1 MATGSSEVASPNARL
16 VEKDLPELLRV
27 LHPARIEYN
36 SFGLQIGVGVGE
48 IACIEQTHKDPRH
61 CLCEI
66 LTARL
71 KKSEPLTWSD
81 IVAALR
87 EECVGL
93 GRIADDIREKHAH
106 LFTPTISMT
115 SEYEHGKQF
124 DKVVREADSEDDE
137 KETCRQ
143 RHESICEQ
151 DLDEEVGGRE
161 ERTQPLRKR
170 ESKHEIKSK
179 GILKQKEYASIKKT
193 GRDHRARVSKER
205 ERSSEYEGIETVRSK
220 KHVQEVESEDEEG
233 SVLSRKERG
242 KKGKGKGGKPAHD
255 KEKQVHGKER
265 AKRMNK
271 KEKFIKDEFH
281 SEPEEV
287 REKSKQ
293 KKKATHDQEESV
305 SDHNHYSDSE
315 VCGKR
320 VKKGSRKREVNI
332 ESESEASSD
341 EEEIEGSSLEDDT
354 SHKES
359 AKRKPVTKHT
369 EMKIKV
375 QKEHREDRKDKKDA
389 KSRDIRYSDETKKLS
404 RSKKVETESDEESSS
419 ASSSDEEEIE
429 VTKHIDNSKHTETK
443 SADRTKDTTHFESE
457 EKGKTSG
464 KKRVSLKPQSTT
476 AVSPCS
482 ELYKDKRGKKAIK
495 VGKSIDSSKET
506 YHKTSSKHQREDQE
520 EKKEV
525 VSGKKGTAPPLER
538 DLPSSEMAETD
549 SGDGESDESS
559 EDEEQKS
566 SDEEEETEYYDCSPA
581 EEREEKGKIMSR
593 HIKEKDQV
601 AKKEVVSA
609 KKETPPC
616 LERDLPSSEMAETD
630 SRDGE
635 SDESSEDENESEQK
649 SSDEEEETENDDSS
663 SVEGKEEKGS
673 EKSPKSKQKAS
684 TLTTTTEMRKT
695 KSQDDDENSK
705 QKKSSKALSKDD
717 SHGDKEESDSG
728 GSRDQE
734 DQPKKRNR
742 RRHRERSKTP
752 IVRGGSS
759 PSSSQEERKKRN
771 KRGREQNKKSYRKK
785 RERKVKDGASGTD
798 DSSPECDMVNQ
809 SEVEKKE
816 LASVFERYYG
826 QLCCVEFNP
835 KEIAAQLQKKSLIS
849 IPLMK
854 ELIVSPESQQAKI
867 ITLID
872 ALYEIIKS
880 HPEHLFSCI
889 EVMFKNDALQE
900 AGRELLT
907 EAGKQKPSCE

>member
-1 MATGSSEVASPNARL
+1 MATGSSEVASPNTRL
-16 VEKDLPELLRV
+16 DEKDLPELLRV

-48 IACIEQTHKDPRH
+48 IACIEQTHKDSRH
-61 CLCEI
+61 CLREI

-93 GRIADDIREKHAH
+93 GKIADDIREKYAH
-106 LFTPTISMT
+106 LFTPTISMA
-115 SEYEHGKQF
+115 SKYEHGKEF
-124 DKVVREADSEDDE
+124 DKVLREADSEDDE
-137 KETCRQ
+137 IETCCQ
-143 RHESICEQ
+143 RHERISEQ
-151 DLDEEVGGRE
+151 DSDEEVGGRE
-161 ERTQPLRKR
+161 KRTQSLRKR
-170 ESKHEIKSK
+170 ESRHEIKSK
-179 GILKQKEYASIKKT
+179 DILKPKEYASMKKKSP
-193 GRDHRARVSKER
+193 GGDHRARVSKEG
-205 ERSSEYEGIETVRSK
+205 ERSSEYEGIDRK
-220 KHVQEVESEDEEG
+220 NVQEVESEDEKD
-233 SVLSRKERG
+233 VALSRKELR
-242 KKGKGKGGKPAHD
+242 KRKGGKPANDRQKRVHD
-255 KEKQVHGKER
+255 KE
-265 AKRMNK
+265 RMNK
-271 KEKFIKDEFH
+271 KDKFMKDESH

-287 REKSKQ
+287 REKCKQ
-293 KKKATHDQEESV
+293 ATHDKEESV
-305 SDHNHYSDSE
+305 SDHNHHSDSE

-320 VKKGSRKREVNI
+320 VKKGSRKGEVNI

-341 EEEIEGSSLEDDT
+341 EEEMQRSSLEDDT

-359 AKRKPVTKHT
+359 AKRKHVTKHT
-369 EMKIKV
+369 EMKVKA
-375 QKEHREDRKDKKDA
+375 QKEHREDRRHKDA
-389 KSRDIRYSDETKKLS
+389 KSRDIQYSDEEVSTKATQKLR

-429 VTKHIDNSKHTETK
+429 VTKHTKHTETK
-443 SADRTKDTTHFESE
+443 SAAHSKDTTHFESE

-464 KKRVSLKPQSTT
+464 KKRVSLKLQSTT
-476 AVSPCS
+476 AVSPCP

-506 YHKTSSKHQREDQE
+506 YHKTSSKPLRNQREDQE
-520 EKKEV
+520 EGREV

-559 EDEEQKS
+559 EDE
-566 SDEEEETEYYDCSPA
+566 
-581 EEREEKGKIMSR
+581 
-593 HIKEKDQV
+593 
-601 AKKEVVSA
+601 
-609 KKETPPC
+609 
-616 LERDLPSSEMAETD
+616 
-630 SRDGE
+630 
-635 SDESSEDENESEQK
+635 NESEQK

-663 SVEGKEEKGS
+663 SVEEKEEKGS
-673 EKSPKSKQKAS
+673 KKSRKCKHKAS
-684 TLTTTTEMRKT
+684 TPTTTTEMQKT
-695 KSQDDDENSK
+695 KSQDDSK
-705 QKKSSKALSKDD
+705 QKKSSKALLKDD
-717 SHGDKEESDSG
+717 SHGDKEGSDPG

-742 RRHRERSKTP
+742 RRKHRERSKTP

-759 PSSSQEERKKRN
+759 PSSSERKKRN
-771 KRGREQNKKSYRKK
+771 KRGREHNKKSNRKK

-798 DSSPECDMVNQ
+798 GSSPECDMVNQ

-816 LASVFERYYG
+816 LASVFERFYG

-835 KEIAAQLQKKSLIS
+835 KEIAAQLQKKGMIS

-867 ITLID
+867 VTLIA
-872 ALYEIIKS
+872 ALYEMIKS

-889 EVMFKNDALQE
+889 EVMVKNDALQE
-900 AGRELLT
+900 TGRELLA
-907 EAGKQKPSCE
+907 EAGKNKNL

>member
-1 MATGSSEVASPNARL
+1 MATGSSEVASPNTRL
-16 VEKDLPELLRV
+16 DEKDLAELHRV
-27 LHPARIEYN
+27 LYPARNKCN
-36 SFGLQIGVGVGE
+36 SFGLQIGLGFDE
-48 IACIEQTHKDPRH
+48 IENIESNKTDSGDRLLAILSVRLNKD
-61 CLCEI
+61 
-66 LTARL
+66 
-71 KKSEPLTWSD
+71 KPLTWNEIYS
-81 IVAALR
+81 ALR
-87 EECVGL
+87 SKPVDKRRLAEE
-93 GRIADDIREKHAH
+93 IRQNFFER
-106 LFTPTISMT
+106 
-115 SEYEHGKQF
+115 EYETKNVKKRVPKTQ
-124 DKVVREADSEDDE
+124 K
-137 KETCRQ
+137 
-143 RHESICEQ
+143 
-151 DLDEEVGGRE
+151 GG
-161 ERTQPLRKR
+161 
-170 ESKHEIKSK
+170 
-179 GILKQKEYASIKKT
+179 
-193 GRDHRARVSKER
+193 DHRASVSKER
-205 ERSSEYEGIETVRSK
+205 ESSEYDGIETVRYIIM
-220 KHVQEVESEDEEG
+220 KHVQEVESEGEA
-233 SVLSRKERG
+233 LSRKELLS
-242 KKGKGKGGKPAHD
+242 KKGKRKGGKPAHD
-255 KEKQVHGKER
+255 KEKQVHDKER
-265 AKRMNK
+265 VNK
-271 KEKFIKDEFH
+271 FMKDESH

-287 REKSKQ
+287 REMSKQ
-293 KKKATHDQEESV
+293 RKKATHDQEESV
-305 SDHNHYSDSE
+305 SDHNHHSDSE
-315 VCGKR
+315 VCRKR
-320 VKKGSRKREVNI
+320 VKKRSRKREVNI

-341 EEEIEGSSLEDDT
+341 EEETQRSSLEDDT

-389 KSRDIRYSDETKKLS
+389 KSRYSDETKKLS
-404 RSKKVETESDEESSS
+404 RSKKVETESDKESSS

-482 ELYKDKRGKKAIK
+482 ELYKDKRRKKAIK
-495 VGKSIDSSKET
+495 VGKSVDSSKET
-506 YHKTSSKHQREDQE
+506 YHKTSSKLPRNQREDQE
-520 EKKEV
+520 ERIEV
-525 VSGKKGTAPPLER
+525 VSGKKGKVEQ

-549 SGDGESDESS
+549 SGDE
-559 EDEEQKS
+559 
-566 SDEEEETEYYDCSPA
+566 
-581 EEREEKGKIMSR
+581 
-593 HIKEKDQV
+593 
-601 AKKEVVSA
+601 
-609 KKETPPC
+609 
-616 LERDLPSSEMAETD
+616 
-630 SRDGE
+630 E

-649 SSDEEEETENDDSS
+649 SSNEEEETENDDSS
-663 SVEGKEEKGS
+663 SVEGREEKGS
-673 EKSPKSKQKAS
+673 EKSRKSKHKAS
-684 TLTTTTEMRKT
+684 TSTTTTEMRKT

-717 SHGDKEESDSG
+717 SHGDKEGSDPG

-742 RRHRERSKTP
+742 RRHKENSKSP

-759 PSSSQEERKKRN
+759 SQEERKLGSRGRKRN
-771 KRGREQNKKSYRKK
+771 KRGGEHNKKSNRKK
-785 RERKVKDGASGTD
+785 RERNVKDGASGTD

-816 LASVFERYYG
+816 LVSVFECFYG

-835 KEIAAQLQKKSLIS
+835 KEIAAQLQKKGLIS
-849 IPLMK
+849 IPVMK

-872 ALYEIIKS
+872 ALYEMIKS